1 MSESAVSA
9 PSSVPP
15 QNTSVP
21 SENTKSSESN
31 IQEGQSN
38 INSQEVAPVN
48 KKKFKYKADGA
59 EIEEELDDN
68 EIASRLSLAKAANKR
83 MQEAANVSKQVEQ
96 FIKQLKEDPIKVL
109 SNENLMGSKKFRE
122 IAENFLIQQLEEESM
137 TPEQKSMKERDA
149 KLAQYERQEKE
160 RQQAIEQEKQS
171 KLEQH
176 WAQEY
181 EKTIMTALQTS
192 SLPKNEFTVRRMA
205 ELMQKNLDMGL
216 DLDATMLAQLVKED
230 YMNEQKAL
238 IGNASAE
245 QLIAMFGNEVANKIR
260 KYDLGR
266 IQQKNPIPKKP
277 EPQSSEM
284 ATKRMTQREY
294 NEYLRNKFAK

>member
-1 MSESAVSA
+1 MSEAVSSA
-9 PSSVPP
+9 PTA
-15 QNTSVP
+15 TSTDVSTP
-21 SENTKSSESN
+21 SSENTDKS
-31 IQEGQSN
+31 IQPNDSSVDKSIQP
-38 INSQEVAPVN
+38 A

-83 MQEAANVSKQVEQ
+83 MQEAANVNKQVEN

-137 TPEQKSMKERDA
+137 SPEQKAMRERDT
-149 KLAQYERQEKE
+149 KLAQYEQQEKE

-181 EKTIMTALQTS
+181 EKTIMTALQS
-192 SLPKNEFTVRRMA
+192 SNLPKNEFTVRRMA

-216 DLDATMLAQLVKED
+216 DLDANMLSQLVKED
-230 YMNEQKAL
+230 YMSEQKAL
-238 IGNASAE
+238 IGGATAE
-245 QLIAMFGNEVANKIR
+245 QLISMFGEDIANKIR

-266 IQQKNPIPKKP
+266 IQQKNPVPKKIEQP
-277 EPQSSEM
+277 TSEV
-284 ATKRMTQREY
+284 APKRMSQREY
-294 NEYLRNKFAK
+294 TEYLRNKFSK